1 LDSGFGVTVIA
12 CAWEVDA
19 HGMRSC
25 DSTDTEVSELQRL
38 ALRKRGRRLV
48 GLELIEG
55 VSKLKRALA
64 RRSIRTFSCTF
75 TGEFPT
81 WISSQDIKFL
91 RAVACQRF
99 DTASVTQ

>member
-19 HGMRSC
+19 HGTRSC
-25 DSTDTEVSELQRL
+25 DPTDTEVSELQRL
-38 ALRKRGRRLV
+38 VLRKRGRRLV

-55 VSKLKRALA
+55 VKTQTSPCTTKHSYKFMYLHRGIPDLDQLA
-64 RRSIRTFSCTF
+64 RQKIL
-75 TGEFPT
+75 
-81 WISSQDIKFL
+81 Q
-91 RAVACQRF
+91 AVACQRF

>member
-1 LDSGFGVTVIA
+1 MARGLAI
-12 CAWEVDA
+12 
-19 HGMRSC
+19 RRY
-25 DSTDTEVSELQRL
+25 EVSELQRL
-38 ALRKRGRRLV
+38 NLRKRGRRLV

-55 VSKLKRALA
+55 VSELKRALA

-75 TGEFPT
+75 TGEFPI